1 MPHSDGANKGW
12 VLEKIKEINPRSIL
26 DVGTGS
32 GILEEIIRE
41 NFGNSI
47 QLDGIEAWEP
57 YISEFNLT
65 ERYDNLY
72 NVDAREWDN
81 WDYDLV
87 MFGDV
92 LEHMV
97 ESDSSKLW
105 EKVSKQAGNAI
116 ITIPII
122 HYPQGASF
130 GNPYEIHHEDH
141 WDTERIL
148 KVFPGIVEHKEFE
161 ITGAYFAKFKY
172 ETLSKPDMAIS

>member
-12 VLEKIKEINPRSIL
+12 VLEKIKEINPRTIL

-41 NFGNSI
+41 NFGNTI
-47 QLDGIEAWEP
+47 QIDGIEAWQP
-57 YISEFNLT
+57 YIEEYRLT

-72 NVDAREWDN
+72 NVDARSWTSWN
-81 WDYDLV
+81 YDLV

-92 LEHMV
+92 LEHMIEA
-97 ESDSSKLW
+97 ESKELW
-105 EKVSKQAGNAI
+105 RKVSLEAAYAI

-130 GNPYEIHHEDH
+130 GNPFEIHHEDH
-141 WDTERIL
+141 WDTTRIL
-148 KVFPGIVEHKEFE
+148 NAFPGIAEYQEFE
-161 ITGAYFAKFKY
+161 ITGAYLARFKD
-172 ETLSKPDMAIS
+172 EALSKPDMAI

>member
-12 VLEKIKEINPRSIL
+12 VLEKIRELNPKSIL

-32 GILEEIIRE
+32 GILHDIVKE
-41 NFGNSI
+41 NFGNAI
-47 QLDGIEAWEP
+47 KIDGIEAWEP
-57 YISEFNLT
+57 YIQEFNLI

-72 NVDAREWDN
+72 NVDAREWNN

-92 LEHMV
+92 LEHMSEA
-97 ESDSSKLW
+97 ESVDLW
-105 EKVSKQAGNAI
+105 NRVSKQARAAI

-130 GNPYEIHHEDH
+130 GNPFEIHHEDD
-141 WDTERIL
+141 WKTERIMNAF
-148 KVFPGIVEHKEFE
+148 KGITEHKEFE
-161 ITGAYFAKFKY
+161 ITGAYLARFNNEAV
-172 ETLSKPDMAIS
+172 SV

>member
-1 MPHSDGANKGW
+1 MPHSDSANKGW
-12 VLEKIKEINPRSIL
+12 VLEKIKELNPKSIL

-32 GILEEIIRE
+32 GVLEEIVRE
-41 NFGNSI
+41 NFGHSI
-47 QLDGIEAWEP
+47 VLDGIEAWEP
-57 YISEFNLT
+57 YIAEYNLT

-72 NVDAREWDN
+72 NVDARTWKN

-97 ESDSSKLW
+97 ESESSELW
-105 EKVSKQAGNAI
+105 NIVSKQARNAI

-130 GNPYEIHHEDH
+130 GNPFEVHHEEN

-148 KVFPGIVEHKEFE
+148 NVFPGITEHQEFE
-161 ITGAYFAKFKY
+161 ITGAYLARF
-172 ETLSKPDMAIS
+172 

>member
-12 VLEKIKEINPRSIL
+12 VLEKIKEIKPSTIL

-41 NFGNSI
+41 NFGDSI
-47 QLDGIEAWEP
+47 RIDGIEAWEP
-57 YISEFNLT
+57 YVQEYSLT
-65 ERYDNLY
+65 DRYDNLY
-72 NVDAREWDN
+72 NVDARTWSN
-81 WDYDLV
+81 WEYDLV

-97 ESDSSKLW
+97 ESESAALW
-105 EKVSKQAGNAI
+105 ETVSKQAKYAI

-130 GNPYEIHHEDH
+130 GNPFEIHHEDH

-148 KVFPGIVEHKEFE
+148 RTFPGIIEYQEFE
-161 ITGAYFAKFKY
+161 ITGAYLARFNNEVVPKSDLA
-172 ETLSKPDMAIS
+172 L

>member
-12 VLEKIKEINPRSIL
+12 VLEKIRELNPKSIL

-32 GILEEIIRE
+32 GILEEIVRE
-41 NFGNSI
+41 HFGNTI
-47 QLDGIEAWEP
+47 RLDGIEAWVP
-57 YISEFNLT
+57 YIEEYKLT

-72 NVDAREWDN
+72 NVDAREWEN

-92 LEHMV
+92 LEHMS
-97 ESDSSKLW
+97 EADS
-105 EKVSKQAGNAI
+105 VSMWNKMALQAKSAI

-130 GNPYEIHHEDH
+130 GNPFEIHHEDD
-141 WDTERIL
+141 WKTERIMNAF
-148 KVFPGIVEHKEFE
+148 KGISEHQEFE
-161 ITGAYFAKFKY
+161 ITGAYLARFNN
-172 ETLSKPDMAIS
+172 ETISE

>member
-12 VLEKIKEINPRSIL
+12 VLDKIKELKPKSIL

-32 GILEEIIRE
+32 GILEEIVRA
-41 NFGNSI
+41 NFGDSI
-47 QLDGIEAWEP
+47 KLDGIEAWSP
-57 YISEFNLT
+57 YIEEYKLT

-92 LEHMV
+92 LEHMN
-97 ESDSSKLW
+97 EHQSADMWNKMSQK
-105 EKVSKQAGNAI
+105 AGAAI

-130 GNPYEIHHEDH
+130 GNPFEIHHEED
-141 WDTERIL
+141 WNTERIM
-148 KVFPGIVEHKEFE
+148 KTFSGIIEHQEFE
-161 ITGAYFAKFKY
+161 ITGAYLARFKN
-172 ETLSKPDMAIS
+172 

>member
-1 MPHSDGANKGW
+1 MPHSDGANKAW
-12 VLEKIKEINPRSIL
+12 VLEKINQIKPRNIL

-32 GILEEIIRE
+32 GILEEIVRE

-47 QLDGIEAWEP
+47 VLDGIEAWEP
-57 YISEFNLT
+57 YISEYSLT

-72 NVDAREWDN
+72 NVDARTWDK

-97 ESDSSKLW
+97 ESESSDLW
-105 EKVSKQAGNAI
+105 SRVSKFAGHAI

-130 GNPYEIHHEDH
+130 GNPFEIHHEDH

-148 KVFPGIVEHKEFE
+148 RAFPGITEYQEFE
-161 ITGAYFAKFKY
+161 ITGAYLARFKD
-172 ETLSKPDMAIS
+172 EALPKPDLAI